1 MAVVSSSRM
10 TRGSGV
16 CVQQRLR
23 SVGGFRVV
31 ERGYEA
37 RMRSWKA
44 ARAAAESASVGAEEE
59 KKSEGTKGEE
69 EDFAISPAAIQV
81 TDAARAQLTKLAE
94 DQRSSTGETAGVS
107 TYLRIGVKTG
117 GCSGMSYVLD
127 FDKEENIQRGSDSVM
142 DIGVDALRVVV
153 DAKSLLYLFGLTLD
167 FSSALING
175 GFKFDNPNAKAACS
189 CGKSFGT

>member
-1 MAVVSSSRM
+1 M
-10 TRGSGV
+10 
-16 CVQQRLR
+16 
-23 SVGGFRVV
+23 
-31 ERGYEA
+31 ERGYQTYV
-37 RMRSWKA
+37 RRKRN

-59 KKSEGTKGEE
+59 KSEERKEE
-69 EDFAISPAAIQV
+69 EEEVAMSPAAIQV

-94 DQRSSTGETAGVS
+94 DQRSSTGAGAGVS

-142 DIGVDALRVVV
+142 DIGIEALRVVV